1 MEVTSALLVAMMFIV
16 LLTIGIGKY
25 ATKYAGLISEA
36 VNDKEIIEIRN
47 SVLTEPLAALLTIP
61 FAFIGPGLW
70 NLSWL
75 SVLFFGWFLKKRKK

>member
-25 ATKYAGLISEA
+25 ATIYAGLISEA

-75 SVLFFGWFLKKRKK
+75 SVLFFGWFLKKQNK